1 MLSTILAMCTRGKN
15 QRVGKIKED
24 FLQKKENAMKFW
36 SNADTPSENTQVPER
51 RLLAAVLQRAITD
64 YLTGD
69 GDLRDTAEAWLIH
82 DQPEDAP
89 LTFKFICEALDLDYP
104 SLKEAIRS
112 QGSSSQG
119 TGNTASNTMAQAA
132 N

>member
-1 MLSTILAMCTRGKN
+1 
-15 QRVGKIKED
+15 
-24 FLQKKENAMKFW
+24 MKFW

-112 QGSSSQG
+112 QGQG
-119 TGNTASNTMAQAA
+119 SGNTASNAMAQAA

>member
-1 MLSTILAMCTRGKN
+1 
-15 QRVGKIKED
+15 
-24 FLQKKENAMKFW
+24 MKFW

-69 GDLRDTAEAWLIH
+69 GDLRDSAEAWLIH

-112 QGSSSQG
+112 QGSSIQG
-119 TGNTASNTMAQAA
+119 AGNNVSNAMAA